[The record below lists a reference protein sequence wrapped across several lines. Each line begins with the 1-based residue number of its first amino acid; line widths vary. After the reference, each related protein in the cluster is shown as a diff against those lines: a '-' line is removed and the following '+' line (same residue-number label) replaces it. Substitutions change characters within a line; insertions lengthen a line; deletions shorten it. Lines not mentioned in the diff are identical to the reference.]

1 MEILGS
7 VDISEISYREQIIKQ
22 RQLHVKGLSQSDT
35 CFFVLQSLIGTP
47 LDSFPFVLS
56 TSAFVLQSSV
66 TELRRCSWPAVG
78 CNSGGIHYLALD
90 SKSLRFKHP
99 WII

>member
-7 VDISEISYREQIIKQ
+7 VNISEISHREHIIKQ

-47 LDSFPFVLS
+47 PDSFPFVLS

-66 TELRRCSWPAVG
+66 TELRRCSWPA
-78 CNSGGIHYLALD
+78 SGGIRYLALD